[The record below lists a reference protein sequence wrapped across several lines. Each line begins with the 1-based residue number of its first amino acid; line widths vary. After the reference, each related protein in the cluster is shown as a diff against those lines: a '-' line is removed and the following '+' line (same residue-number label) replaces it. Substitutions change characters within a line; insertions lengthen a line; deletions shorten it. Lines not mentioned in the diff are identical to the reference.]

1 MCIAIYKPEDQV
13 ISKAA
18 LKRCFEANT
27 DGAGFMFAEDNK
39 LHIHKGYFK
48 FKTFYKAYK
57 DHETKQALVHFRIK
71 THGKTDKTNCHPF
84 LVNDGLGFI
93 HNGIISGYGDDKLS
107 DTIQFNNAILKKIVK
122 KHGSMGLFDDPMQEL
137 IENVI
142 GYSKL
147 VFLDKKGNF
156 NIMNEDKGHWHNKV
170 WYSNDSYKVPTPYV
184 PAIQQ
189 DWQNWGRGKQ
199 DTLFAGQAQHQL
211 AAGQSSL
218 AIGDWVEL
226 KVDYTMG
233 TGDNTHI
240 IKKGDWL
247 EVQSIEDDG
256 TCTLLDD
263 DLRLPLVHPGIKC
276 TDVETHEYDS
286 DIEEV
291 TEYNRAFGLD
301 YNGKKL

>member
-18 LKRCFEANT
+18 LKRCFEANP

-156 NIMNEDKGHWHNKV
+156 NIMNEDKGHWYNKV
-170 WYSNDSYKVPTPYV
+170 WYSNDSYKIPQPMPTYPVTTWKNY
-184 PAIQQ
+184 
-189 DWQNWGRGKQ
+189 GKQ
-199 DTLFAGQAQHQL
+199 DTLFASSPKT
-211 AAGQSSL
+211 SSL
-218 AIGDWVEL
+218 VAIGDWVEI
-226 KVDYTMG
+226 KEDIIQGV
-233 TGDNTHI
+233 GDATSI
-240 IKKGDWL
+240 LKKGEWL
-247 EVQSIEDDG
+247 EVTDVNLHDH

-263 DLRLPLVHPGIKC
+263 NMRGEPLVYTDIAWN
-276 TDVETHEYDS
+276 DVESYDQVNDTK
-286 DIEEV
+286 DIQEWNSGF
-291 TEYNRAFGLD
+291 YGS
-301 YNGKKL
+301 

>member
-18 LKRCFEANT
+18 LKRCFEANP

-170 WYSNDSYKVPTPYV
+170 WYSNDSYKIPQPMPTYPVTTWKNY
-184 PAIQQ
+184 
-189 DWQNWGRGKQ
+189 GKQ
-199 DTLFAGQAQHQL
+199 DTLFASSPKT
-211 AAGQSSL
+211 SSL
-218 AIGDWVEL
+218 VAIGDWVEL
-226 KVDYTMG
+226 KEDIIQGV
-233 TGDNTHI
+233 GDATSI
-240 IKKGDWL
+240 LKKGEWL
-247 EVQSIEDDG
+247 EVTDVNLHDH

-263 DLRLPLVHPGIKC
+263 NMRGEPLVYTDIAWN
-276 TDVETHEYDS
+276 DVESYDQVNDTK
-286 DIEEV
+286 DIQEWNSGF
-291 TEYNRAFGLD
+291 YGS
-301 YNGKKL
+301 

>member
-1 MCIAIYKPEDQV
+1 MCIAIYKPENQV
-13 ISKAA
+13 ISKAS
-18 LKRCFEANT
+18 LERCFEANP

-48 FKTFYKAYK
+48 FKSFYKAYK
-57 DHETKQALVHFRIK
+57 KHETKQALVHFRIK

-170 WYSNDSYKVPTPYV
+170 WYSNSSYKKPEPM
-184 PAIQQ
+184 PAYNLY
-189 DWQNWGRGKQ
+189 DPKKNTWKKYGKQ
-199 DTLFAGQAQHQL
+199 DTLFASSPKT
-211 AAGQSSL
+211 SSL
-218 AIGDWVEL
+218 AVDDWVEL
-226 KVDYTMG
+226 LADYTIG
-233 TGDNTHI
+233 TGDDTHLL
-240 IKKGDWL
+240 KSGDWL

-256 TCTLLDD
+256 TCTLIDGTLIT
-263 DLRLPLVHPGIKC
+263 PLVYSGIK
-276 TDVETHEYDS
+276 TIDVDAHAIYGEKQEFD
-286 DIEEV
+286 
-291 TEYNRAFGLD
+291 D
-301 YNGKKL
+301 YNNSFM